1 MVALLVVAYTTI
13 NIFATDLQSNFTIA
27 VLEYTKNNKSRQ
39 DIIAY
44 NSTSSPKL
52 TLLKTSNDTI
62 LRGDRTGNYYLLYY
76 NADLDCI
83 VVDTQFDKVQNYY
96 ELSLGS
102 NILDIVFYGNTSDFS
117 TTLTIT
123 KKSLSDVNIPKLTI
137 DDINN
142 AINNSLNKTTQTT
155 VTVNNIIS
163 NTTNIYNQ
171 YKTGDISYTDLIY
184 NINNNVNQL
193 NELNAVNGNT
203 LADLISINNGLTYNQ
218 IIQDKALEDRN
229 ESFWNSKDISK
240 TVAESTIAD
249 DNAQKEYLNE
259 LTQETTQKLSDFAIS
274 GKINEQAKANTVN
287 ILNVLYNNEILKLII
302 PIAATL
308 MLVCI
313 VLGIKY
319 RL

>member
-1 MVALLVVAYTTI
+1 MVALLAVVFTTI
-13 NIFATDLQSNFTIA
+13 NISATDLQSKFTIA
-27 VLEYTKNNKSRQ
+27 VIEYNKNGKTHQ

-44 NSTSSPKL
+44 NSTSSPQL
-52 TLLKTSNDTI
+52 TLLKTSEDTI
-62 LRGDRTGNYYLLYY
+62 LRGDRSGDYYLLYY

-102 NILDIVFYGNTSDFS
+102 NISNIVFYGNESDLR
-117 TTLTIT
+117 TTLTVT
-123 KKSLSDVNIPKLTI
+123 KKPLSDVNIPKLTI

-142 AINNSLNKTTQTT
+142 AINNSLNTTTQTT
-155 VTVNNIIS
+155 VTVNNIIN
-163 NTTNIYNQ
+163 NTTNVYNQ
-171 YKTGDISYTDLIY
+171 YKAGDISYTDLVY

-193 NELNAVNGNT
+193 NDLNTAEGNT

-218 IIQDKALEDRN
+218 IIQDTALEDRN
-229 ESFWNSKDISK
+229 EAFWNSKDISQS
-240 TVAESTIAD
+240 VAESTIAD
-249 DNAQKEYLNE
+249 DNAQKQYLND

-274 GKINEQAKANTVN
+274 GKINEQAKTSTVN